1 MAPKPRVLV
10 AAQPGAWLI
19 LQSMLDEVAD
29 LKPAHTSEA
38 ALKILESDSPA
49 SELIL
54 STIAFDDSRL
64 VEFLYAVKS
73 RERSR
78 AMPFVCCRVL
88 PTVLSGGAV
97 TRLAEVC
104 MLGGAAEFIDIPSLD
119 ANSAAALLGA
129 ALMRHIE
136 AARGAN
142 RAA

>member
-10 AAQPGAWLI
+10 AAQPAAWLI
-19 LQSMLDEVAD
+19 LQSMLGEALD
-29 LKPAHTSEA
+29 LKPTHTIEG
-38 ALKILESDSPA
+38 ALKILEAEAAA

-54 STIAFDDSRL
+54 STIAFDESRL

-73 RERSR
+73 RERPR
-78 AMPFVCCRVL
+78 AIPFVCCRVL

-97 TRLAEVC
+97 TRLAQVC

-142 RAA
+142 PAA

>member
-1 MAPKPRVLV
+1 EVL
-10 AAQPGAWLI
+10 
-19 LQSMLDEVAD
+19 D
-29 LKPAHTSEA
+29 LKPVHTIAEGFKLLEA
-38 ALKILESDSPA
+38 DPTATA
-49 SELIL
+49 LIL

-73 RERSR
+73 RERLR
-78 AMPFVCCRVL
+78 AIPFVCCRVL

-97 TRLAEVC
+97 TRLAQVC

-142 RAA
+142 PAA